1 MNRFAALLTALLL
14 MLSLAACGKK
24 PADATAPSAAPAE
37 SAIPAEAAEPTET
50 PAPTPTPT
58 PVPLIPALPEVH
70 DPALEA
76 ILADVLSVHPGSAG
90 SSLRGAVCAARLLDW
105 GMATT
110 LSDDEIYSATG
121 CFLDTLS
128 DQDLLV
134 FFESLDTVYNMGYD
148 LKGENAGGLLSDA
161 GVSDSAWPWNDQ
173 AFHAMEMVYLG
184 CGAR

>member
-1 MNRFAALLTALLL
+1 MKKTLALLAALLL

-24 PADATAPSAAPAE
+24 PQSAPTPAAAPAE
-37 SAIPAEAAEPTET
+37 TAAPAEEAAPTET

-58 PVPLIPALPEVH
+58 PVPLIPELPEVH

-76 ILADVLSVHPGSAG
+76 ILADVLTVYPGTAG
-90 SSLRGAVCAARLLDW
+90 ASLRGAACAARLLDW
-105 GMATT
+105 GMATE
-110 LSDDEIYSATG
+110 LNDDEIYSATG

-128 DQDLLV
+128 DQDLLL

-148 LKGENAGGLLSDA
+148 LRGENAEGLLSDA
-161 GVSDSAWPWNDQ
+161 GVTGSAWPWNDQ

>member
-1 MNRFAALLTALLL
+1 MKRFAALMTALVLI
-14 MLSLAACGKK
+14 LSLAACGKK
-24 PADATAPSAAPAE
+24 PADAPAPSAAPTE
-37 SAIPAEAAEPTET
+37 SAAPAEAAEPAET

-58 PVPLIPALPEVH
+58 PVPLIPELSEVH
-70 DPALEA
+70 DAALEA
-76 ILADVLSVHPGSAG
+76 ILTDVLAVHPGSAG
-90 SSLRGAVCAARLLDW
+90 SSLRGAACAARLLDW
-105 GMATT
+105 GMATA
-110 LSDDEIYSATG
+110 LNDDEIYSATG

-148 LKGENAGGLLSDA
+148 LRGENAEGLLSDA
-161 GVSDSAWPWNDQ
+161 GVTNSAWPWNDQ